1 MNKGTLYVIGAYLLW
16 GFLPIY
22 WKALHGLP
30 PLETLANRIVW
41 SLVFVMLLLVWHR
54 HWGWLAGALRDRRT
68 LFVFLLSGGI
78 LALNWGT
85 YIWAVNVDRVVET
98 SLGYFINPLLS
109 VVLGVLF
116 LRERLRQ
123 GQWTAVIAATLGV
136 IYLTF
141 AYGQPP
147 WVALTLAFSFG
158 IYGFIRKTAVLGSL
172 EGLTL
177 EMGWLFLPALFY
189 LLYLQ
194 QQGTGQFGQTDW
206 RTTLLLL
213 GSGVVTAVPLLWFS
227 TAARTIPLTQIGIL
241 QYIAPTCQFLIGIFL
256 YQEPFSRS
264 LLFGFSLI
272 WLGLIIYTAE
282 SLFNTRRT
290 RLAAAAVTISVSS
303 EQ

>member
-1 MNKGTLYVIGAYLLW
+1 MNKGTLYAIGAYLLW
-16 GFLPIY
+16 GFFPIY

-30 PLETLANRIVW
+30 ALETLANRIVW
-41 SLVFVMLLLVWHR
+41 SLVFVVILLAVHR
-54 HWGWLAGALRDRRT
+54 HWRWLPAALRNRRILLT
-68 LFVFLLSGGI
+68 FLLSGCI

-85 YIWAVNVDRVVET
+85 YIWAVNADRVVET
-98 SLGYFINPLLS
+98 SLGYFINPLVS
-109 VVLGVLF
+109 VLLGVVF
-116 LRERLRQ
+116 LHERLRQ

-158 IYGFIRKTAVLGSL
+158 IYGFIRKTAVLDSL

-189 LLYLQ
+189 LLFLQ
-194 QQGTGQFGQTDW
+194 RQGEGQFGSGDW
-206 RTTLLLL
+206 QTTLLLV

-227 TAARTIPLTQIGIL
+227 TAARIIPLTQIGIL
-241 QYIAPTCQFLIGIFL
+241 QYIAPTCQFLIGVFL
-256 YQEPFSRS
+256 YHEPFSRS

-282 SLFNTRRT
+282 NVIYNRRI
-290 RLAAAAVTISVSS
+290 RLARAAVALSVSS
-303 EQ
+303 KQ